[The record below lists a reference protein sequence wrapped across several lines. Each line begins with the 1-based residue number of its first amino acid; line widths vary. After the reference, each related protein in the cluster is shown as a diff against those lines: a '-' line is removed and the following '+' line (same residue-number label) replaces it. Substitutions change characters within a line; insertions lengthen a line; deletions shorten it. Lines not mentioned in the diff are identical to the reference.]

1 VSFQFFH
8 ICDDLEHPRKVPIHN
23 GNHVGRRVC
32 LVQLYGQ
39 PQKSWLP
46 RNIEENFWEV
56 ESSVRDF
63 GTGAE
68 CKKRFIADAGLHPQ
82 IPSAKMRTVRL
93 NMRSYSLQSGSC
105 ELLHSD
111 ILYVPFGH
119 LEVKDMLKVWLNPI
133 QFCQPSEYI
142 DALQT
147 LRWIEVEMVRSTWS
161 YGIRFKSGLPFP
173 TNLVCSVCLLKVWKY
188 PNNSHH
194 AHTFLYPLLRKRQP
208 HELTLVFR
216 SLLCARVCWH
226 TTKLSGIATS
236 RQTLVGPQ
244 AAQVRPAVESW
255 SETDCRFPGMKTY
268 NLRPFTFMSHSW
280 EWGAL
285 GKLNSANKFLLQWL
299 AAGRTK

>member
-1 VSFQFFH
+1 MASA
-8 ICDDLEHPRKVPIHN
+8 EHWRKLLRSWVFGARLWNRRWMQRAIHCWRWTASSN
-23 GNHVGRRVC
+23 TIRKNAHSPPQHEVLLASIR
-32 LVQLYGQ
+32 QLWAFAQ
-39 PQKSWLP
+39 WHTLCTFRP
-46 RNIEENFWEV
+46 
-56 ESSVRDF
+56 
-63 GTGAE
+63 
-68 CKKRFIADAGLHPQ
+68 
-82 IPSAKMRTVRL
+82 
-93 NMRSYSLQSGSC
+93 SGS
-105 ELLHSD
+105 ERN
-111 ILYVPFGH
+111 VT
-119 LEVKDMLKVWLNPI
+119 VKVWLNPI

-173 TNLVCSVCLLKVWKY
+173 TNLVCLVCLLKVWKY

-255 SETDCRFPGMKTY
+255 SETDCRFPGMETY

-280 EWGAL
+280 VMRSIGQA
-285 GKLNSANKFLLQWL
+285 KFCQ
-299 AAGRTK
+299 